1 MKIGIFM
8 TKCPNCKKE
17 LTNPNKSWTFGVFE
31 VQGYLCD
38 NCGTDFREYFKAGKH
53 SFTLKRA
60 KRAGGRYIK
69 IHFRV

>member
-1 MKIGIFM
+1 M

-17 LTNPNKSWTFGVFE
+17 RTKPKKTWKWSQFT
-31 VQGYLCD
+31 VQAYSCG

-60 KRAGGRYIK
+60 KKSGRRFVK
-69 IHFRV
+69 VHFRD